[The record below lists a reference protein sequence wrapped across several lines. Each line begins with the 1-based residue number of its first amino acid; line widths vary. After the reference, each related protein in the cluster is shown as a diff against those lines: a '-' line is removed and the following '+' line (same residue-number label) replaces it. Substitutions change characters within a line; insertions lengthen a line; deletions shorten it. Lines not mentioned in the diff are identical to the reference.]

1 MSSHRRAPHTGTHDE
16 KNAAEARWT
25 REHISGSVHLV
36 HTRRTAPL
44 LAIGV
49 ITVALAGCQ
58 TDRWSETCSTDTELR
73 SCEISVSGNSFN
85 DLPFPVSGPVLG
97 NVDDRFR
104 LETASEQGS
113 ATFTAGGTEGETYS
127 CEQGDTV
134 SIGDSSLL
142 CRAVGENS
150 LEFTISRVR

>member
-1 MSSHRRAPHTGTHDE
+1 MPGAHCD
-16 KNAAEARWT
+16 KNADSFPWT
-25 REHISGSVHLV
+25 RENISGSVHPV
-36 HTRRTAPL
+36 HTRTSASL
-44 LAIGV
+44 VVVGLIA
-49 ITVALAGCQ
+49 VALVGCQ

-73 SCEISVSGNSFN
+73 SCEISVSGNKFN

-97 NVDDRFR
+97 NVGDRFR

-134 SIGDSSLL
+134 SIGDSLL
-142 CRAVGENS
+142 VCRAVGENS